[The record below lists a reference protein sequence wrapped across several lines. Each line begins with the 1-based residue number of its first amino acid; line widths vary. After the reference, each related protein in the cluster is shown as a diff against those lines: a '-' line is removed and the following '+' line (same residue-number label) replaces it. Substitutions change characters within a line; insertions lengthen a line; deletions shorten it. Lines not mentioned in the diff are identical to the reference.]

1 MTCESCL
8 DRAADNA
15 GDFLRHEEY
24 ISYCPSAEINTITES
39 NLLKEEFILACGS
52 RGRVCNSGE
61 GMETEEAKNMNWM
74 WGEATDS
81 QSLHIMAYFVWQK
94 YTS

>member
-24 ISYCPSAEINTITES
+24 ISYCPAAEINTITES
-39 NLLKEEFILACGS
+39 NLLKERFILAGGS
-52 RGRVCNSGE
+52 RGRGCNGGE
-61 GMETEEAKNMNWM
+61 GMETEAAENMNWM
-74 WGEATDS
+74 WGEAMDS
-81 QSLHIMAYFVWQK
+81 LKACI
-94 YTS
+94 